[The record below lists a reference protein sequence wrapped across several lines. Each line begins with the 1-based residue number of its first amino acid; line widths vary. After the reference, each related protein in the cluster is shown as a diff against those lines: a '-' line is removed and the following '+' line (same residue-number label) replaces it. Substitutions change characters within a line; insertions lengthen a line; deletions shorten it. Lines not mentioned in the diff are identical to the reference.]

1 MTDLILIQGGLAVPP
16 PAPAPSPAYE
26 PAAVLSPS
34 QVNCFL
40 DCPAK
45 WCFRYLI
52 EKPETKSGALAVGDA
67 VHAAI
72 HSALTTKLVE
82 RREPKPE
89 DARES
94 YAIAWAEASSEAE
107 FRDDEDAE
115 ELARVGELLVEKYM
129 AEAVPQ
135 IEPAKLEYPV
145 EGEIDGVKVRGRID
159 ILDVH
164 GQIIDVKT
172 AGKKPGS
179 LSANHHLQLV
189 TYDLLCPESRGRA
202 RLDTLVK
209 AKTVQYVP
217 QSIEIGPD
225 DVEYAES
232 LYPLVQSAMRDAVFY
247 PRRDNG
253 ICSRKYCS
261 FWRDCEK
268 EYGGKVKE

>member
-1 MTDLILIQGGLAVPP
+1 MTDLILIQGGLAVPQ
-16 PAPAPSPAYE
+16 PAPSPSPLYE

-52 EKPETKSGALAVGDA
+52 ERPETKSGALAVGDA
-67 VHAAI
+67 VHATI
-72 HSALTTKLVE
+72 HSALATKLVE
-82 RREPKPE
+82 RHEPEPE
-89 DARES
+89 DVREA
-94 YAIAWAEASSEAE
+94 YAVAWAEALSDAE

-115 ELARVGELLVEKYM
+115 DLARLGELLVEKYL

-135 IEPAKLEYPV
+135 IEPARLEHPV
-145 EGEIDGVKVRGRID
+145 EGEIAGVKVRGRID

-179 LSANHHLQLV
+179 VPADHLLQLV

-209 AKTVQYVP
+209 AKTIQYVP

-225 DVEYAES
+225 DVEYAET
-232 LYPLVQSAMRDAVFY
+232 LYPLVQLAMRDGVFY
-247 PRRDNG
+247 PRRDHC
-253 ICSRKYCS
+253 ICSRKHCS